1 MCMHLVEVKD
11 IIADVVLLSSNSEY
25 FLLQGPDLVIHQ
37 SKECLDRMGEWC
49 QNHHAASGMWLKT
62 NCVLICKF
70 PLTAA
75 SFCFLLE

>member
-1 MCMHLVEVKD
+1 MHLVEVKD
-11 IIADVVLLSSNSEY
+11 IIADVVLLSSNSEHVL
-25 FLLQGPDLVIHQ
+25 FQGPDLVIHQ

-70 PLTAA
+70 PLLAM
-75 SFCFLLE
+75 SFCIFMQ